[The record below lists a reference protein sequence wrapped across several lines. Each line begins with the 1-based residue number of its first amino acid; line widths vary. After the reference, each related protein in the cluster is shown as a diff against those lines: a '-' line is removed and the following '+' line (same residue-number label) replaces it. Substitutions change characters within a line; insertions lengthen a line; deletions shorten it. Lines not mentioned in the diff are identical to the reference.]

1 MSGPLRIRFEP
12 AGIELLVDRKD
23 APFGH
28 DGRPF
33 SILDIAL
40 GHGIEIEHQCGGNL
54 ACSTCHVII
63 KKGFD
68 KLSEPTEKEEDYLDK
83 AEGPTPTSRLAC
95 QAVPRDDADEIVV
108 QIPKYTRNVHF
119 KPPPGAE

>member
-1 MSGPLRIRFEP
+1 MRIRFEP
-12 AGIELLVDRKD
+12 AGTELEVDRKD

-40 GHGIEIEHQCGGNL
+40 GHDVDIEHQCGGNL
-54 ACSTCHVII
+54 ACSTCHVLV

-68 KLSEPTEKEEDYLDK
+68 QLSEATDAEEDYLDK
-83 AEGPTPTSRLAC
+83 AEGVTPQSRLAC
-95 QAVPRDDADEIVV
+95 QAVPEPGTEDIVV

-119 KPPPGAE
+119 KPPATSVE

>member
-1 MSGPLRIRFEP
+1 MRIRFEP
-12 AGIELLVDRKD
+12 NGPELEVDPKD

-40 GHGIEIEHQCGGNL
+40 GHGVDIEHQCGGNL
-54 ACSTCHVII
+54 ACSTCHVIV

-68 KLSEPTEKEEDYLDK
+68 RLSEATDAEEDYLDR
-83 AEGPTPTSRLAC
+83 AEGLTPCSRLAC
-95 QAVPRDDADEIVV
+95 QAVPKPGTDELVV